1 MQLISYFNF
10 INKFKSKK
18 IYSNLMELT
27 KDNYYD
33 IEPNILKDIE
43 ECNFIAFDLEMS
55 GLIQNIFKIYDSPEE
70 NFIKSKYNA
79 ENFRIIQFGISFFI
93 KSLNND
99 KEYIAKPYNIYVFPS
114 EKQNNGKFDFYIE
127 SIIFNRDHGCDFNK
141 WIKKGVP
148 YLNDDNLNKLTE
160 RTLNGDI
167 NKYNPN
173 DPNIGKN
180 INLYKEKD
188 KIIYEQFLNEF
199 NSFFNDQNEKIF
211 KHDKINKHLVLYFL
225 NKLSEEIRN
234 RIFIEYKEE
243 TNGHDTKEYI
253 IIHKLTPEEKKV
265 KIIEKNNEK
274 VSLIK
279 KEKGVKNIIEKI
291 IESKKPIIGHN
302 CFLDLTFIMSHFME
316 EIPKQYK
323 EYKNKLKNKFK
334 GGIYDTKLLY
344 NASNLDF
351 IGNKT
356 EKNIKNNIHLEC
368 LYTNLKKENDK
379 LEIDKKIKIEI
390 PEGFIDYLDESNSS
404 KFHQADYDSF
414 TTGCSFIFMFNILGD
429 KFIKEHENKI
439 NCYRGLYSCYDL
451 NNDDIKEK
459 YLNNCSDA
467 FILSFNDET
476 SKGKDLNIKENIIN
490 SHFVE
495 VKLNSKELGNSYIV
509 FINSENK
516 NNFIEIINGYKN
528 IIRIKTIE
536 EFKKGL
542 KSNIKNKSSSEDEF
556 IHFI

>member
-1 MQLISYFNF
+1 
-10 INKFKSKK
+10 
-18 IYSNLMELT
+18 MELT

-70 NFIKSKYNA
+70 NFLKSKYNA

-291 IESKKPIIGHN
+291 IESKKPIVGHN

-379 LEIDKKIKIEI
+379 LEIDKKIKIKI

>member
-1 MQLISYFNF
+1 M
-10 INKFKSKK
+10 
-18 IYSNLMELT
+18 
-27 KDNYYD
+27 
-33 IEPNILKDIE
+33 
-43 ECNFIAFDLEMS
+43 
-55 GLIQNIFKIYDSPEE
+55 
-70 NFIKSKYNA
+70 
-79 ENFRIIQFGISFFI
+79 
-93 KSLNND
+93 
-99 KEYIAKPYNIYVFPS
+99 
-114 EKQNNGKFDFYIE
+114 
-127 SIIFNRDHGCDFNK
+127 
-141 WIKKGVP
+141 
-148 YLNDDNLNKLTE
+148 
-160 RTLNGDI
+160 
-167 NKYNPN
+167 
-173 DPNIGKN
+173 
-180 INLYKEKD
+180 
-188 KIIYEQFLNEF
+188 
-199 NSFFNDQNEKIF
+199 
-211 KHDKINKHLVLYFL
+211 
-225 NKLSEEIRN
+225 
-234 RIFIEYKEE
+234 
-243 TNGHDTKEYI
+243 
-253 IIHKLTPEEKKV
+253 
-265 KIIEKNNEK
+265 
-274 VSLIK
+274 
-279 KEKGVKNIIEKI
+279 
-291 IESKKPIIGHN
+291 
-302 CFLDLTFIMSHFME
+302 
-316 EIPKQYK
+316 
-323 EYKNKLKNKFK
+323 
-334 GGIYDTKLLY
+334 LY

-379 LEIDKKIKIEI
+379 LEIDKKIKIKI

-556 IHFI
+556 IHLI